1 MQITLQ
7 RGAILAFVFVS
18 VASTLAVDA
27 QTGQPPVSPTSGSVP
42 TGTATSEVR
51 HLSLHDAIEMA
62 LQYNL
67 GAVESSESARAARG
81 QRLQALS
88 ALLPQVSLGASY
100 TDTQVTSASIG
111 LGSLSGLP
119 VPPVIGPFHFSTFT
133 ANASQAVVNIES
145 LRRYRAAQHA
155 EQAAQLSYE
164 DVLDLV
170 TLAVGNAY
178 LQVIEAESRI
188 EATDAQVR
196 NAQALSNQASDAF
209 NAGTSPKIDVTR
221 TSVELHTEQFNLT
234 VARNNLAIAKLNLA
248 RAIGLPLGQA
258 FDLTDRLLYADLT
271 PQSVDDALKMAFE
284 RRSDFKAA
292 QREFLAAEQQLA
304 AAKAQRYP
312 VATVSGDAGWQGKA
326 LDSLNRMFAVQA
338 GVTVPVFTGGRIEGE
353 VKQAEAAL
361 QTRQAERENLR
372 GQIDYDV
379 RTALL
384 NLQAAKEQVQVAREN
399 VDLANENLARSKER
413 FAAGVTDSVEVVQA
427 QQALSNANDQYITGA
442 YSHNLAKL
450 QFARAVG
457 VAHASYGQYLAG
469 HP

>member
-1 MQITLQ
+1 
-7 RGAILAFVFVS
+7 
-18 VASTLAVDA
+18 
-27 QTGQPPVSPTSGSVP
+27 
-42 TGTATSEVR
+42 
-51 HLSLHDAIEMA
+51 
-62 LQYNL
+62 
-67 GAVESSESARAARG
+67 
-81 QRLQALS
+81 
-88 ALLPQVSLGASY
+88 
-100 TDTQVTSASIG
+100 
-111 LGSLSGLP
+111 

-133 ANASQAVVNIES
+133 ASASQAVVNIES

-196 NAQALSNQASDAF
+196 NAQALSNQAADAF

-284 RRSDFKAA
+284 TRSDFKAA

-312 VATVSGDAGWQGKA
+312 VAAVSGDAGWQGKA